1 MAGCVVNRVTDEREI
16 GFVSSAQEISIGR
29 EQYNSAQQMRGDAY
43 RTDAQLTKYV
53 SLVGNRVAIASGVD
67 LPYEFVVLN
76 NSVPNA

>member
-1 MAGCVVNRVTDEREI
+1 VVNRGTDEREI

-29 EQYNSAQQMRGDAY
+29 EQYNPAQQMPGDAY

-53 SLVGNRVAIASGVD
+53 SSVGNRVAIASGVD